1 MITNLVEFCR
11 SFSWLLHW
19 WQIYFATCFHFHFIL
34 KLILQSAVQC
44 LVTQLC
50 VTLCDPMVC
59 NLPGSW
65 VHGDSPSKN
74 IGVDCHAL
82 LQRIF
87 TTQGSKLGLP
97 HCRQILY
104 HLSHQGS
111 PRILEWVVYPF
122 SRGSSQSRN
131 RIGISCTA
139 GGFSTSWATR
149 KTQSELHS
157 HN

>member
-44 LVTQLC
+44 LVSQLC

-82 LQRIF
+82 LQRMF
-87 TTQGSKLGLP
+87 PTQGSNLALP

-104 HLSHQGS
+104 HLSYERSPILQGRVS
-111 PRILEWVVYPF
+111 FFPDKVKQGTKHFFLIYNIIICIF
-122 SRGSSQSRN
+122 
-131 RIGISCTA
+131 
-139 GGFSTSWATR
+139 
-149 KTQSELHS
+149 
-157 HN
+157 